1 MDAGDLVQGAAE
13 DANRRPKQTLR
24 YPHAR
29 APDGGV
35 AMGADPA
42 VPGRRGRARGRRHG
56 RAAPTQEY
64 AARLPSREINPFFLA
79 VKKVV
84 AYSFL
89 CAKRT
94 LCRAPLPEKRCR
106 TGHASGASEPLRH
119 CESLRSAFYS
129 RLRFDGVRGMESGK
143 DNAYKYGQ

>member
-1 MDAGDLVQGAAE
+1 MD
-13 DANRRPKQTLR
+13 
-24 YPHAR
+24 
-29 APDGGV
+29 
-35 AMGADPA
+35 ADPA

-64 AARLPSREINPFFLA
+64 AARLPSREIKIPSFLA

-84 AYSFL
+84 AYPFL

-94 LCRAPLPEKRCR
+94 LCRAPLPEERCR
-106 TGHASGASEPLRH
+106 TGHASGASEPLRR

-129 RLRFDGVRGMESGK
+129 RLRFDGVRGMESRK